1 VRWRAVSCITEN
13 EWYVFAG
20 ISEVSMAFARCEH
33 EHGFKAMIYGIWH
46 IILHY

>member
-1 VRWRAVSCITEN
+1 MTEN

-33 EHGFKAMIYGIWH
+33 ERGSEGYD
-46 IILHY
+46 L

>member
-1 VRWRAVSCITEN
+1 MGCMTEN

-33 EHGFKAMIYGIWH
+33 EHGFKAMIYEIWH